1 MSLPSSTCMLIVGAG
16 PTGLAVAL
24 SLLHHGFRDFVIVD
38 AVTNGE
44 NSSRALLVHAATIE
58 ALDTIGC
65 GDELVSKVSI

>member
-38 AVTNGE
+38 AVTKGE

-58 ALDTIGC
+58 VGAP
-65 GDELVSKVSI
+65 S